1 MSCVPRILFQDA
13 LILQNFGQESV
24 GEANLGASRIV
35 HGFAGAFTVSP
46 KKGSAFAANVTS
58 LGFSKRN
65 ERALLSK

>member
-1 MSCVPRILFQDA
+1 M
-13 LILQNFGQESV
+13 
-24 GEANLGASRIV
+24 EANLGASWIV

-65 ERALLSK
+65 ERALLSM